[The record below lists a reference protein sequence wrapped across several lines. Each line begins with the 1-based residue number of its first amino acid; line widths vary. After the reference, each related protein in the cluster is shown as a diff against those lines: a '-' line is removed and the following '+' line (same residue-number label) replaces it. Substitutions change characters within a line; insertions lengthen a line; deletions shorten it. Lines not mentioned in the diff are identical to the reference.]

1 MCSFMFLP
9 LYTVQSCQFQNQ
21 PNYFGTRLN
30 THSPN
35 GFRSIHLCSHMIE
48 CICWSKT
55 SGKFAPVNI
64 FITEVKSVWD
74 VWIAVKRRVRLCD
87 LVHIACAHLVYVYMQ
102 KCQTAFVHISFVL
115 FPLILRC
122 VTSWAKTLVHSPLI
136 VDPTSVFWWHL
147 VQAGLSDPT
156 RQAMHCAETS
166 LCSKSLS

>member
-1 MCSFMFLP
+1 MDGCFFCFIMYSTTSSQISRITLAHIK
-9 LYTVQSCQFQNQ
+9 
-21 PNYFGTRLN
+21 N

-64 FITEVKSVWD
+64 FITEVRSVWD
-74 VWIAVKRRVRLCD
+74 VWIAKSGEEFVCVIWYTFGICVHAKVSNCLCTYF
-87 LVHIACAHLVYVYMQ
+87 LC
-102 KCQTAFVHISFVL
+102 FISTDPV
-115 FPLILRC
+115 
-122 VTSWAKTLVHSPLI
+122 VTSWAKTLVHSSLI

-147 VQAGLSDPT
+147 VQAGLSDPA